1 MVPALSPTTWARY
14 RFQWGMRTFVMGIL
28 NITPDSFSGDG
39 LAPNG
44 IVTPSVI
51 HAAVA
56 SAQRMVEDG
65 ADLIDVGGESSRP
78 ETVGTPPLTVD
89 DERARVVPVIK
100 ALAAALPAHI
110 PLSIDTYK
118 ASVAQAALDAGAS
131 MVNDIF
137 GLRRDP
143 EMASVVAERGV
154 PVILMSNQRDEP
166 RHDVVSDV
174 IRQLSR
180 SIELALAAD
189 IPWEHLIVDPGIGFG
204 LKDAENLEILWRLN
218 DLRALGR
225 PILIG
230 TSRKSII
237 GRVLDALPE
246 NDRLEG
252 TAATVALAIARG
264 ADIVRVHDVR
274 SMARVARMSDAVV
287 RGWSP

>member
-14 RFQWGMRTFVMGIL
+14 RFQWGTRTFVMGIL